1 MGGVEEAMELL
12 SSRPVKQTLHRLN
25 ISYRIIPLSQ
35 GWLYFCTPTQGPTF
49 DLLDGADGSLTL
61 WRFVGQ
67 APPCWT
73 KARLYYCP
81 PNRPGLEVGLTATG
95 DGDLCIYAQQSTV
108 GKEHQVEDL
117 IGGFL
122 TLARNPFFT
131 LCAQYGPKTME
142 GES

>member
-1 MGGVEEAMELL
+1 MAMELL
-12 SSRPVKQTLHRLN
+12 SGCPVKQALHHLN
-25 ISYRIIPLSQ
+25 ISYRAIFLSQ

-67 APPCWT
+67 APPSWT

-95 DGDLCIYAQQSTV
+95 DEDLCIYARQSTV
-108 GKEHQVEDL
+108 GEKYQAEDL

-122 TLARNPFFT
+122 TLTQNPFFT
-131 LCAQYGPKTME
+131 LFAQYGPKTME
-142 GES
+142 GESQ